1 MTCIY
6 YFLADIISYKRLCSF
21 HQISVTD
28 ISSIKSIHHI
38 FMNMLLHI
46 CYILSMK

>member
-1 MTCIY
+1 MACIY
-6 YFLADIISYKRLCSF
+6 CFLADIISYKRLSSF
-21 HQISVTD
+21 RQISVTD

-38 FMNMLLHI
+38 SMNMLLHI